1 MPISEK
7 LKNDINHLEIDNAL
21 KQVMQQILELED
33 LGGRQYKR
41 AYEQLID
48 RYIEEKERNEN
59 GSSN

>member
-7 LKNDINHLEIDNAL
+7 IKNNISHLEIDDAL

-48 RYIEEKERNEN
+48 RYIEEKEQKNN